1 MIRVEDIKNKALIT
15 YRTKHGYATAVC
27 SHVPSPCAVVVL
39 LPDGSQ
45 MDVPVTHV
53 VAFENAKG
61 SEVATPQIEAPN
73 GTDSQS

>member
-1 MIRVEDIKNKALIT
+1 MIRTQDIKNKAVVT
-15 YRTKHGYATAVC
+15 YRTKEGTAQAVC

-61 SEVATPQIEAPN
+61 SEVATDKTETPD
-73 GTDSQS
+73 GSDSES

>member
-1 MIRVEDIKNKALIT
+1 MIRAEDIKNKAVVT
-15 YRTKHGYATAVC
+15 YRTKEGTAQAVC

-39 LPDGSQ
+39 LPGGSQ